1 MRSWCCQL
9 VISYGSIYVKCFNYV
24 ESEPRKLIMRNVKL
38 LWKGNDLDLLYLIY
52 LEISFFFFLCFILR
66 EMTAH

>member
-24 ESEPRKLIMRNVKL
+24 ESEPRKLIIRNVKL
-38 LWKGNDLDLLYLIY
+38 LWKGNDSDLLY
-52 LEISFFFFLCFILR
+52 
-66 EMTAH
+66 